1 MKAKI
6 LVGSENT
13 INRSFFKTEGIF
25 GIGLGNYEMANFLSV
40 PNNTACQYYEQG
52 ELCSRQRLIPESR
65 KFDSVFQTILRKIV

>member
-6 LVGSENT
+6 IVGSENT

-40 PNNTACQYYEQG
+40 PNNTAC
-52 ELCSRQRLIPESR
+52 
-65 KFDSVFQTILRKIV
+65 